1 MNTSTI
7 DVNDVAS
14 MGVFGSVLEIQPPGQ
29 EQDEHDYEDY
39 AADPG
44 RCISIVMYP
53 QLGRPPKT
61 RSNRKIRS
69 SSDITFSFVPEVQ
82 ALCGL
87 ARAVGCGACASRF
100 SPISPTFSAMSWR
113 IS

>member
-29 EQDEHDYEDY
+29 EQDEHDDEDY

-44 RCISIVMYP
+44 RCISIVMV
-53 QLGRPPKT
+53 PP
-61 RSNRKIRS
+61 
-69 SSDITFSFVPEVQ
+69 VGQ
-82 ALCGL
+82 A
-87 ARAVGCGACASRF
+87 
-100 SPISPTFSAMSWR
+100 TEDEEQQKNQKQQ
-113 IS
+113 